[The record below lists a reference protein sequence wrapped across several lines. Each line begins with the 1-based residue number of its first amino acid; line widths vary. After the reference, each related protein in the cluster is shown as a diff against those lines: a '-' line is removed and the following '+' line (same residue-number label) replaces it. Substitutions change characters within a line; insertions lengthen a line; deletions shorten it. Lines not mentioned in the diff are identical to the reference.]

1 MELVQHEE
9 FLKRLAELF
18 EKCNSS
24 KGSIWL
30 THKRLT
36 YEPNGPSESAGD
48 NREYP
53 CLVRA
58 VNGRDIKFSTTVS
71 SAELAKFHAAY
82 SALLRQSMPGLRKRD
97 KKKEKTKAEAMVA
110 RKQKLETDVVIA
122 GSKRGRGRAKR
133 QRKVK
138 AAIKQQ
144 ETRKL
149 IAERQQAKNAN
160 KKV

>member
-1 MELVQHEE
+1 MSDSNLLDNDVV
-9 FLKRLAELF
+9 
-18 EKCNSS
+18 
-24 KGSIWL
+24 
-30 THKRLT
+30 T
-36 YEPNGPSESAGD
+36 YEPNGPPEGARPD
-48 NREYP
+48 REYP

-58 VNGRDIKFSTTVS
+58 VDGRDVKFSTTVS
-71 SAELAKFHAAY
+71 SAELPKFHTAY
-82 SALLRQSMPGLRKRD
+82 SALLRQSMTGLRKRD
-97 KKKEKTKAEAMVA
+97 KKKEKAKAEALAA
-110 RKQKLETDVVIA
+110 RRQKLETDVAIT

-149 IAERQQAKNAN
+149 IAERQQVKAAN